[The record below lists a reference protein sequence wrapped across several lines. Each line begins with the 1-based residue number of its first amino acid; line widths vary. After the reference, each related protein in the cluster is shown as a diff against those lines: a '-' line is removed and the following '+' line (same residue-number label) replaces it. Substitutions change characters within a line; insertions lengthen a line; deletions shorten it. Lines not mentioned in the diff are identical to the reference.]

1 MPRSMMLP
9 SFQSIM
15 EIRFGATYS
24 ANACLLGVRPI
35 TSYLLQMRSYP
46 ISILHVAIC
55 RRWMMVLLS
64 QPNLIFMTFCGILRS
79 GNILRGGIQVEWCKE
94 RRARPKPPRQPNPH
108 RPAPVAVYVPPKED
122 EEKEE
127 KKAKEKPQRNEEW
140 IMSGYGHDQLYV
152 NAACLERYRGGEEL
166 PDFKALGKMQCER
179 LEREG
184 ATKRTLGFVKHVFDL
199 ADENPRSSPIDF
211 LL

>member
-1 MPRSMMLP
+1 MY
-9 SFQSIM
+9 FDT
-15 EIRFGATYS
+15 E
-24 ANACLLGVRPI
+24 
-35 TSYLLQMRSYP
+35 
-46 ISILHVAIC
+46 
-55 RRWMMVLLS
+55 
-64 QPNLIFMTFCGILRS
+64 FMTILK
-79 GNILRGGIQVEWCKE
+79 GGIQVEWCKE